1 MLLVH
6 KAKNE
11 INAHKNLVG
20 LILDICEGTDIYYIY
35 NEEGKF
41 CCCYFEFQ
49 VLR

>member
-20 LILDICEGTDIYYIY
+20 LILDICEGTD
-35 NEEGKF
+35 KV
-41 CCCYFEFQ
+41 YFEHFEFISNKINS
-49 VLR
+49 